1 MAAVDTTAALYR
13 YFTTDL
19 LTNTVLAEIPFKN
32 VSFERS
38 IKAAG
43 SFSGTIP
50 VIPETASMNLYD
62 STMPGKTGLYIVR
75 DQECIWGGIIWSRSY
90 EVLDYTLTVN
100 ASEFT
105 SYFFKRNIW
114 KTWSHDF
121 GANIVVAGG
130 TLTATLQNLTYDF
143 PVGSK
148 VKIEFFTTNMFQYN
162 GYYTVATSNGVDEF
176 TVTGVSIP
184 AGTYLDATIYA
195 RVDTYDYVRQL
206 VDEVLVDFS
215 GTTFPNT
222 EIEPASTESITISN
236 KALSANV
243 ATIVTSTDHGIIPT
257 QTISIYNVD
266 STFNGV
272 HDVIATP
279 AANTFTFALTSA
291 NVASTATTTNSKSIT
306 SKNITNF
313 VGTLTTSTSH
323 GFTVGDTVVIS
334 GVDGAAKTVSNKQ
347 LTSNV
352 ATLTT
357 STAHGGNV
365 GDVVT
370 VSGVDATFNG
380 VYYIDDIPNATTFTY
395 EKTALDVPS
404 TAVVGGTV
412 SIAVPIP
419 VFDGPHM
426 IIETPTVTT
435 FTVSLSD
442 TDMPTTTVTSA
453 TASVTPTVDVGTYGP
468 FPGNSD
474 IDISY
479 STEAYSGKDIPNT
492 NYRGFE
498 LRSVGEELDE
508 YSDTVDG
515 FEYRI
520 DCHLEYVGNIPVFTR
535 EFVLIPIDFPNP
547 PAEGEVSPLSRFGA
561 DQLVFEYPGSIISV
575 TMEENA
581 EDSATRFFVVGNIP
595 DLGEDA
601 SQPYAVASNTD
612 LLQQGWPLIDQEET
626 RNETGDED
634 SLYAHAQR
642 YLTESRPPIS
652 DINVKVNGSLSPK
665 IGEYVPGDWCAIVI
679 NDEFVRMRLASD
691 LEPRDTVLVR
701 KIDGYKVRVPDSPSF
716 GEEVELVLVTE
727 AEVDR
732 IG

>member
-1 MAAVDTTAALYR
+1 MAAVDTVAAQYR

-19 LTNTVLAEIPFKN
+19 LTNTILAEIPFKG

-43 SFSGTIP
+43 SFSGSIP
-50 VIPETASMNLYD
+50 VIPETASMNIYE
-62 STMPGKTGLYIVR
+62 STMPGKTGLYVVK

-90 EVLDYTLTVN
+90 DVVERDLSVS

-105 SYFFKRNIW
+105 SYFYHRNIW

-121 GANIVVAGG
+121 GADAVVAGG
-130 TLTATLQNLTYDF
+130 TLTVTLQNFTYDF

-148 VKIEFFTTNMFQYN
+148 VKIEFITTNMFEYN
-162 GYYTVATSNGVDEF
+162 GYYTVATSNGVDEL

-184 AGTYLDATIYA
+184 TGTYLDVTVYV

-206 VDEVLVDFS
+206 VDAVLVDFS
-215 GTTFPNT
+215 GTTFANT
-222 EIEPASTESITISN
+222 DIEPASTTSITISN
-236 KALSANV
+236 KALTSNV
-243 ATIVTSTDHGIIPT
+243 ATMITSTDHGIIPT
-257 QTISIYNVD
+257 QTISVYNVD
-266 STFNGV
+266 ATFDGV
-272 HDVIATP
+272 HDVISTP
-279 AANTFTFALTSA
+279 TANTFTFALATA
-291 NVASTATTTNSKSIT
+291 NVASTALTTNSKSIT

-313 VGTLTTSTSH
+313 VGTLTTSASH
-323 GFTVGDTVVIS
+323 GFSIGDTVVIS
-334 GVDGAAKTVSNKQ
+334 GVDGAAKTVTNKQ

-357 STAHGGNV
+357 SSAHGANI
-365 GDVVT
+365 GDTIT
-370 VSGVDATFNG
+370 VSSIDSTFNG
-380 VYYIDDIPNATTFTY
+380 VYYIDDVPTITTLTY
-395 EKTALDVPS
+395 GKIAANVVS
-404 TAVVGGTV
+404 TAVVGGSV
-412 SIAVPIP
+412 SIAVPIS
-419 VFDGPHM
+419 VFDGTHTV
-426 IIETPTVTT
+426 IETPTATT
-435 FTVSLSD
+435 FTVSLAD

-453 TASVTPTVDVGTYGP
+453 TASVTPTVDIGTYGP

-474 IDISY
+474 IDIYY
-479 STEAYSGKDIPNT
+479 STDDYSGKDVPN
-492 NYRGFE
+492 NSYRGYE

-515 FEYRI
+515 FEYRV
-520 DCHLEYVGNIPVFTR
+520 DCHIEYVGNIPVFTR

-561 DQLVFEYPGSIISV
+561 DELVFEYPGNIIDV

-581 EDSATRFFVVGNIP
+581 EDAATRFFVVGNIP

-612 LLQQGWPLIDQEET
+612 LLLQGWPLLDQEET
-626 RNETGDED
+626 RNETGDEQA
-634 SLYAHAQR
+634 LYAHAQR

-652 DINVKVNGSLSPK
+652 DINVRVNGSLSPK

-701 KIDGYKVRVPDSPSF
+701 KIDAFKVKVPDSPSF

>member
-1 MAAVDTTAALYR
+1 MASADTASAQYR

-19 LTNTVLAEIPFKN
+19 LTNTVLAEIPFSG

-43 SFSGTIP
+43 SFGGSIP
-50 VIPETASMNLYD
+50 VIPETASMNIYE
-62 STMPGKTGLYIVR
+62 STMPGKTGLYVVR

-90 EVLDYTLTVN
+90 DVVDKMLSVN

-105 SYFFKRNIW
+105 SYFYKRNIW

-130 TLTATLQNLTYDF
+130 TLTATLQNFTYDF

-148 VKIEFFTTNMFQYN
+148 VKIEFFTTNMFEYN
-162 GYYTVATSNGVDEF
+162 GYYTVATSDGVDQF

-243 ATIVTSTDHGIIPT
+243 ATMTTSTDHGIIPT

-266 STFNGV
+266 TTFNGV

-279 AANTFTFALTSA
+279 TANTFTFALTSS
-291 NVASTATTTNSKSIT
+291 NVVSTATTTNSKSIT

-357 STAHGGNV
+357 STAHGGNI
-365 GDVVT
+365 GDVIT
-370 VSGVDATFNG
+370 VSSVDATFNG
-380 VYYIDDIPNATTFTY
+380 VYYIDDVPSITTFTY
-395 EKTALDVPS
+395 EKIAANVVS
-404 TAVVGGTV
+404 EAVIGGSV

-419 VFDGPHM
+419 VFDGPHT

-435 FTVSLSD
+435 FTVSLAD

-453 TASVTPTVDVGTYGP
+453 TANVTPTVDVGTYGP

-479 STEAYSGKDIPNT
+479 STEDYSGKDVPNT
-492 NYRGFE
+492 NYRGYE

-520 DCHLEYVGNIPVFTR
+520 DCHIEYAGAIPVFTR

-561 DQLVFEYPGSIISV
+561 DELVFEYPGNIIDV
-575 TMEENA
+575 TMEENS

-612 LLQQGWPLIDQEET
+612 LLLQGWPLIDQEET
-626 RNETGDED
+626 RNETGDEEA
-634 SLYAHAQR
+634 LYAHAQR

-652 DINVKVNGSLSPK
+652 DISVRVNGSLSPK

-701 KIDGYKVRVPDSPSF
+701 KIDGYKVKVPDSPSF

>member
-1 MAAVDTTAALYR
+1 MAAVDTVAAQYR

-19 LTNTVLAEIPFKN
+19 LTNTVLAEIPFSG
-32 VSFERS
+32 VSFARS

-43 SFSGTIP
+43 SFSGNIP
-50 VIPETASMNLYD
+50 VIPETASMNIYE

-75 DQECIWGGIIWSRSY
+75 DQVCVWGGIIWSRSY
-90 EVLDYTLTVN
+90 DVVERMLSVN

-105 SYFFKRNIW
+105 SYFHKRNIW
-114 KTWSHDF
+114 NTWSHDF
-121 GANIVVAGG
+121 GANVVVTAG
-130 TLTATLQNLTYDF
+130 TLTATLQNNTYDF

-148 VKIEFFTTNMFQYN
+148 IKIEFLTTNLFEYN

-184 AGTYLDATIYA
+184 AGTYLDATVYA

-215 GTTFPNT
+215 GTTFANV
-222 EIEPASTESITISN
+222 EIEPASTTNVTISN
-236 KALSANV
+236 KALASNV
-243 ATIVTSTDHGIIPT
+243 ATITTSTAHGIIPT

-266 STFNGV
+266 TTFNGV

-279 AANTFTFALTSA
+279 SANTFTFALSSA
-291 NVASTATTTNSKSIT
+291 NVASTATTANSKSIT
-306 SKNITNF
+306 SKSIANF
-313 VGTLTTSTSH
+313 VGTLTTSASH

-334 GVDGAAKTVSNKQ
+334 GVDGASKTVNNK
-347 LTSNV
+347 LLVANV

-357 STAHGGNV
+357 STAHGGNI
-365 GDVVT
+365 GDTVT
-370 VSGVDATFNG
+370 VTGIDSTFNG
-380 VYYIDDIPNATTFTY
+380 VYYIDNVTSDTTFTY
-395 EKTALDVPS
+395 QKIAANVTS
-404 TAVVGGTV
+404 TAVVGGSV
-412 SIAVPIP
+412 SIAVPIS
-419 VFDGPHM
+419 VFDGAHT
-426 IIETPTVTT
+426 IIETPTSTT

-442 TDMPTTTVTSA
+442 TDMPTTTVSSA
-453 TASVTPTVDVGTYGP
+453 TANVTPTVDVGTYGP

-479 STEAYSGKDIPNT
+479 STEDYSGKNIPNT
-492 NYRGFE
+492 NYRGYE

-520 DCHLEYVGNIPVFTR
+520 DCHLEYVGGIPVFAR

-561 DQLVFEYPGSIISV
+561 DELVFEYPGSIVNV
-575 TMEENA
+575 TMDENA

-601 SQPYAVASNTD
+601 SQPYAVASNID

-626 RNETGDED
+626 RNETGDEEA
-634 SLYAHAQR
+634 LYAHAQR
-642 YLTESRPPIS
+642 YLTEARPPIS
-652 DINVKVNGSLSPK
+652 DINVTVNGSLSPK

-701 KIDGYKVRVPDSPSF
+701 KIDGYKVKVPDTPSF
-716 GEEVELVLVTE
+716 GEEVELILVTE
-727 AEVDR
+727 AEVDK

>member
-1 MAAVDTTAALYR
+1 MASADSASAQYR

-19 LTNTVLAEIPFKN
+19 LTNTVLAEIPFSG

-43 SFSGTIP
+43 SFSGSIP
-50 VIPETASMNLYD
+50 VIPETASMNIYE
-62 STMPGKTGLYIVR
+62 STMPGKTGLYVVR

-90 EVLDYTLTVN
+90 DVVDKMLGVN

-105 SYFFKRNIW
+105 SYFYKRNIW

-121 GANIVVAGG
+121 GADIVVAGT

-162 GYYTVATSNGVDEF
+162 GYYTVATSNGEDVF
-176 TVTGVSIP
+176 TVTSVSIP

-206 VDEVLVDFS
+206 IDEVLADFS
-215 GTTFPNT
+215 GTIFPNA
-222 EIEPASTESITISN
+222 EIEPASTTSVTISN
-236 KALSANV
+236 KALTSNV
-243 ATIVTSTDHGIIPT
+243 ATITTSTAHEIIPT
-257 QTISIYNVD
+257 QTVSIYNVD

-279 AANTFTFALTSA
+279 SATTFTFALSST
-291 NVASTATTTNSKSIT
+291 NVASTAVTTNSKSIT

-313 VGTLTTSTSH
+313 VGTLTTSASH
-323 GFTVGDTVVIS
+323 GFLIGDTVVIS
-334 GVDGAAKTVSNKQ
+334 GVDGAAKTVTNKA

-357 STAHGGNV
+357 STAHGANI
-365 GDVVT
+365 GDVATVT
-370 VSGVDATFNG
+370 SVDATFNG
-380 VYYIDDIPNATTFTY
+380 VYYIDDVPSTTTFTY
-395 EKTALDVPS
+395 EKTAANVVS
-404 TAVVGGTV
+404 AATATGSV
-412 SIAVPIP
+412 SIAIPIS
-419 VFDGPHM
+419 VFDGPHT
-426 IIETPTVTT
+426 IIETPTATT
-435 FTVSLSD
+435 FTLSLSD
-442 TDMPTTTVTSA
+442 TDMPTTIVTGA
-453 TASVTPTVDVGTYGP
+453 TASVTPTVDVGTYGS

-479 STEAYSGKDIPNT
+479 STEDYSGKNIPNT
-492 NYRGFE
+492 NYRGYE

-520 DCHLEYVGNIPVFTR
+520 DCHIEYAGGIPVFTR
-535 EFVLIPIDFPNP
+535 EFVLIPIDYPNP

-561 DQLVFEYPGSIISV
+561 DELVFEYPGNIIDV

-601 SQPYAVASNTD
+601 SQPYAVASNTE

-626 RNETGDED
+626 RNDTYDED
-634 SLYAHAQR
+634 ALYAHAQR

-652 DINVKVNGSLSPK
+652 DISVRVNGSLSPK
-665 IGEYVPGDWCAIVI
+665 IGEYVPGDWCAVVI

-701 KIDGYKVRVPDSPSF
+701 KIDGYKVKVPDSPSF

-727 AEVDR
+727 PEVDA